1 MMDKFYNELD
11 KRILGEVYKSTETMD
26 NLIVLCDE
34 YGSRWPGSGHDK
46 VACEYMVG
54 KLEEYGLENP
64 HMEKFTHPGWIRG
77 TSTLLIKEPIE
88 KEISCIALPMSCEGE
103 VEAELIFLG
112 DGLVD
117 YYEEQ
122 RDEIEGKIV
131 MVTSRTPLGLTRH
144 LHRVEKY
151 QRSVM
156 AGAVGW
162 IFMNHYPTYG
172 PPTGGISPIIPAV
185 GVSYEEGHFLVRLL
199 KRKDMVKLRLET
211 QCKNLE
217 VDTWNV
223 VADLP
228 GTSDSDE
235 LLVYGAHYEGHDI
248 AVGALDDASGA
259 VCVMELARI
268 LAEEK
273 EHLKRSMKFIL
284 FGAEEIGLFGSW
296 AYVEQHPEEME
307 HIRFMLNLDT
317 AGRSGRQGFQ
327 LHGWPDLE
335 PFFRE
340 IEKIIGVDI
349 PIWQKVSPYSDHWPF
364 LLEGIP
370 TATMSDP
377 EEDKTRGG
385 RCFGHTVHDTV
396 DKVDLRTIRECIANS
411 ALAAVRIVNT
421 DDWPVKHRS
430 QNEIDKLVEEQGY
443 KETGT
448 LGEKLKNYLT
458 DKKDQLRPE
467 AKVYLKR
474 LTEDAGWKEVI

>member
-1 MMDKFYNELD
+1 MDKFYNELD
-11 KRILGEVYKSTETMD
+11 KRILGEVYKSTETMN

-34 YGSRWPGSGHDK
+34 YGSRWPGSGDDK
-46 VACEYMVG
+46 AACKYMVG
-54 KLEEYGLENP
+54 KLEEYGLENS

-77 TSTLLIKEPIE
+77 TSTLIVKEPIE

-103 VEAELIFLG
+103 VEAELIFLD
-112 DGLVD
+112 DGPVD
-117 YYEEQ
+117 CYEERQ
-122 RDEIEGKIV
+122 DEIEGKIV
-131 MVTSRTPLGLTRH
+131 MVTSRTPLGMTRN

-185 GVSYEEGHFLVRLL
+185 GVSYEEGHYLVRLL
-199 KRKDMVKLRLET
+199 KHKDRVKLRLET
-211 QCKNLE
+211 QCRNLD

-228 GTSDSDE
+228 GTNDSDE
-235 LLVYGAHYEGHDI
+235 FLVYGAHYEGHDI

-259 VCVMELARI
+259 VCVMEVARI
-268 LAEEK
+268 LVKEK
-273 EHLKRSMKFIL
+273 EHLERSMKFIL

-296 AYVEQHPEEME
+296 AYVKQHPEEME
-307 HIRFMLNLDT
+307 HIRFMLNLDA
-317 AGRSGRQGFQ
+317 AGRGGRQGFQ
-327 LHGWPDLE
+327 LHGWPDLV

-340 IEKIIGVDI
+340 IENVIGVDI

-370 TATMSDP
+370 TATMGDP
-377 EEDKTRGG
+377 EEDEKRGG
-385 RCFGHTVHDTV
+385 RGFGHTVHDTV
-396 DKVDLRTIRECIANS
+396 DKVNLRTIRECIANS

-443 KETGT
+443 KETGA
-448 LGEKLKNYLT
+448 LGEKLKKYLFT
-458 DKKDQLRPE
+458 KKDQLRPE
-467 AKVYLKR
+467 AKAYLKR
-474 LTEDAGWKEVI
+474 LIEDSGWKEII